1 MPHCCSRG
9 ICGAAVPFVQPSPDS
24 TFRFFGGK
32 LGVVRHSSW
41 SYHALVTFVRHSYG
55 IRLLAVHFASAYFWA
70 NMAAPTRNS
79 TNATRMPYECH
90 TNATRMPHDNFVTFF
105 FGEPHEKIKPI
116 SHTARSLSRLRR
128 PGQKFEFHAI
138 RRDSA
143 QKLWH
148 FSPHSVRS
156 AGGLRSAGVFV
167 EK

>member
-55 IRLLAVHFASAYFWA
+55 IRLLALHFGSAYFWA

-90 TNATRMPHDNFVTFF
+90 TNATRMPHDNFVTVF
-105 FGEPHEKIKPI
+105 FGEPHEKIRGALI
-116 SHTARSLSRLRR
+116 SRHARQFFSEHGGGPPDLPRA
-128 PGQKFEFHAI
+128 PGEGRECFDEYI
-138 RRDSA
+138 RIEANS
-143 QKLWH
+143 
-148 FSPHSVRS
+148 
-156 AGGLRSAGVFV
+156 
-167 EK
+167 